1 MEQLDKVVNP
11 AQYKQ
16 FVGKTVLLGKQP
28 VTVHMYSKES
38 QSGSWERGFKWTTSI
53 YGYLSKTLK
62 REQRYSPDHGKT
74 WYNTVWECK
83 KQRAGKVLVERGTHS
98 EFAFAAIQKI
108 NKVYDPTYC
117 WKP

>member
-62 REQRYSPDHGKT
+62 CGKRFSPDHGKT
-74 WYNTVWECK
+74 WYNFASECK
-83 KQRAGKVLVERGTHS
+83 KQLAGKVLVEREKRV
-98 EFAFAAIQKI
+98 EFAFDAIQKI
-108 NKVYDPTYC
+108 NRDYDPTYR
-117 WKP
+117 WKS